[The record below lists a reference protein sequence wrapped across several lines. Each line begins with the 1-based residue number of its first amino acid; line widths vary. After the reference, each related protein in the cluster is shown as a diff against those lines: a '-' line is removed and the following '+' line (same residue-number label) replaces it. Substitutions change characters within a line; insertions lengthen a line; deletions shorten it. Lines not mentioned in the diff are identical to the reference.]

1 MGPRSPTGRGRRPQT
16 QAIGRLPGPRGV
28 QGGRVLGSLGRRCL
42 FAGMARCYDV
52 ILELLVVA
60 LLSEGVRLRENGSD
74 TEKSRETGRILITP
88 SEPLGRAWPAP
99 QPFRDEKK

>member
-28 QGGRVLGSLGRRCL
+28 QGGPVLGSLGRRCL
-42 FAGMARCYDV
+42 FAGMACCYDV

-74 TEKSRETGRILITP
+74 TEKSRETGRILTTP

-99 QPFRDEKK
+99 QPFCDEKK